1 MNASL
6 KTAGWLGAA
15 LPMFAAMIDVTP
27 AQAQSSARELPAVV
41 VDQPSRPPAARS
53 RPAPRRQSAS
63 AASRR
68 AAQRGQTAPDA
79 AAAAAGARTET
90 ATGPV
95 RGYLANQSGT
105 GTKTHT
111 PLR

>member
-41 VDQPSRPPAARS
+41 VDQPSQPPAARS
-53 RPAPRRQSAS
+53 RPAPKRQSAS

-68 AAQRGQTAPDA
+68 TVQRGQTAPDA
-79 AAAAAGARTET
+79 APAAGAR
-90 ATGPV
+90 
-95 RGYLANQSGT
+95 
-105 GTKTHT
+105 
-111 PLR
+111 